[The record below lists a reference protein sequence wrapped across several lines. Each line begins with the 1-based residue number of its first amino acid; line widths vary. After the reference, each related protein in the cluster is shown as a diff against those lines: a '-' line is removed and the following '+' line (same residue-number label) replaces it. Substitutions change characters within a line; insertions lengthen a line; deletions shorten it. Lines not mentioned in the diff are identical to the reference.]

1 MKINKFILLL
11 LFSGLA
17 FGQRTSGTID
27 PIAVEGMHQI
37 LLTPEIRSAANED
50 LSDFR
55 IYDNKENEVPYFL
68 AGRMIQV
75 LKGFDD
81 YPIVEKTSIPKKSTS
96 YIIANSSS
104 KRLSGI
110 SLTVGNSDGIKT
122 YDLSGSNDKNQ
133 WFGISN
139 KATIGD
145 LNNNEQTESVKN
157 ITFPLSAYKY
167 FKITFNDSLSL
178 PINVLRAGTL
188 RENVQIEK
196 MIQVKT
202 EKVATENLKSEKK
215 TVIKIGFKNKQ
226 IINQIDFVIKS
237 PKLFKRSAVIYK
249 LSERKR
255 KRKTETYKEILYH
268 FTLLSD
274 ARTTIQNIHLFD
286 SEFFIEIDNR
296 DNPPL
301 DISSINFSQLPVYV
315 VAELSPNQKYTV
327 KAGDRNLV
335 APDYDIASFSNINTA
350 NLPLATIVD
359 VKPETVTAAN
369 KIAVPFWQQPWFMW
383 FCIAVGGAA
392 IAYFTVS
399 LVRDLK

>member
-1 MKINKFILLL
+1 MKMNKFLLLL

-17 FGQRTSGTID
+17 FGQRTSGTINSV
-27 PIAVEGMHQI
+27 ATEGMHKI

-55 IYDNKENEVPYFL
+55 IYDGKQNEVPYFL
-68 AGRMIQV
+68 AGRMVQV
-75 LKGFDD
+75 LKGFED
-81 YPIVEKTSIPKKSTS
+81 YPIVEKNSVPKKSTS
-96 YIIANSSS
+96 YIIENPSL
-104 KRLSGI
+104 KKLSGI
-110 SLTVGNSDGIKT
+110 SLTVSNSDGIKT

-188 RENVQIEK
+188 RENIQIEK
-196 MIQVKT
+196 MIPVKT
-202 EKVATENLKSEKK
+202 EIIATEELKSEKK

-226 IINQIDFVIKS
+226 VINQIDFVIKS
-237 PKLFKRSAVIYK
+237 PKLFKRSAIIYK
-249 LSERKR
+249 LLERKR
-255 KRKTETYKEILYH
+255 KRKTETYKEILYQ
-268 FTLLSD
+268 FTLSSD
-274 ARTTIQNIHLFD
+274 AKTTIQNLKISD
-286 SEFFIEIDNR
+286 SAFFVEIDNR

-301 DISSINFSQLPVYV
+301 DISSLNFSQLPVYV
-315 VAELSPNQKYTV
+315 VAELSPNQQYTV
-327 KAGDRNLV
+327 KAGDWNLV

-350 NLPLATIVD
+350 NLPLANIVD
-359 VKPETVTAAN
+359 VKTETIAAAN
-369 KIAVPFWQQPWFMW
+369 KIAVPFWQQPWFLW

-392 IAYFTVS
+392 IAYFTLS
-399 LVRDLK
+399 LIRDLK